1 MANGIELA
9 VDQANEE
16 GELACTLQIRAE
28 DTQGDPS
35 KAPRKA
41 QKLTEDA
48 SVVACICGFFSGETL
63 ASGSIFSRAGLAM
76 VSTGTNRV
84 IQRQGFKTWF
94 RAIASDPKQGSVT
107 ATYIKKGLDPR
118 KVSVVHDNQ
127 DYSKG
132 LAKNVFDK
140 LGKRLAGRHMYVIN
154 PEETDYS
161 AVVAQIKRRNP
172 DVVYYGGYLPQAG
185 ELLRQLHDEGVR
197 ATFVTDDG
205 ALDDDLQRIIK
216 GRTVNALAACPC
228 ADPAEIE
235 QAQSFVQEYEARYGE
250 PPGIFSAETFD
261 VTNIAIEALRNLSGI
276 ETSEQVRAQV
286 VDHFDAAEEVPGTV
300 KTYSWSRRGELK
312 AGSKHLFMWR
322 WNNGDETFEM
332 LGRVSDLVS

>member
-16 GELACTLQIRAE
+16 GELACTLEIRAE

-94 RAIASDPKQGSVT
+94 RAVASDAKQGAVT
-107 ATYIKKGLDPR
+107 AGYIKNGLDAR
-118 KVSVVHDNQ
+118 KVRVVHDTQ
-127 DYSKG
+127 EYSKG
-132 LAKNVFDK
+132 LAKDVFDT
-140 LGKRLAGRHMYVIN
+140 LGKRLAGKQMYVIN

-161 AVVAQIKRRNP
+161 AVVYQIKQDNP

-185 ELLRQLHDEGVR
+185 GLLRQLHDEGVR

-205 ALDDDLQRIIK
+205 ALDDGLRRMIR
-216 GRTVNALAACPC
+216 GRAVDARAACPC

-235 QAQSFVQEYEARYGE
+235 QAQSFVQDYETKYGE

-261 VTNIAIEALRNLSGI
+261 VTNIAIDALRDLSGV
-276 ETSEQVRAQV
+276 ETSEQARAHV

-300 KTYSWSRRGELK
+300 KTYSWSRRGEFK
-312 AGSKHLFMWR
+312 AGAKHIFMWK
-322 WNNGDETFEM
+322 WDNGDATFKM
-332 LGRVSDLVS
+332 LGRVSDLLN